1 MLFNS
6 YIFIFAF
13 LPLALAGFFL
23 LGRLR
28 QKEYALGFLTAA
40 SLFYY
45 GWWNPVYLW
54 LIIFSMIFNYA
65 LGVRL
70 GRHAENEKTGNR
82 ILLWLGIAINLGFL
96 GYYKYA
102 NFFADNLNAL
112 FGANFALG
120 RIILPLAISFFTFQ
134 QIAYL
139 VDAYRGETREYNF
152 IHYCLFVVYFPQ
164 LIAGPIV
171 HHKEMLPQFAGADIY
186 RPRARWLGIGLT
198 LFVLGLAKKVILADG
213 VARFA
218 TPVFTAADAGE
229 ALTLVEAWTGLLAY
243 TFQIYFDFSGY
254 SDMAIGL
261 GAMIGIRLPLNFNSP
276 YKAVNIIDFW
286 RRWHITLSRFLR
298 DYLYISLGGN
308 RHGKARRHVNLMLTM
323 LLGGLWHGA
332 GWSFV
337 IWGGLHG
344 AYLAIN
350 HGWHAVR
357 KKHHGGTL
365 PALTP
370 GWAWTSRTLTLLAV
384 MLGWVFFRAGTLG
397 GASGMLRG
405 LLGGNGLAL
414 PAGYLDKLGGA
425 GQAMAN
431 VGVQFREVPLFCGIP
446 GLLLLAGLFLI
457 VWFLPNTQEIF
468 GEENVGIGEREPL
481 SSHWRWLRWRPA
493 IGWALLAAGLSLYA
507 VYRINEANEF
517 LYYQF

>member
-13 LPLALAGFFL
+13 LPLTLAGFFL
-23 LGRLR
+23 LGGLR

-54 LIIFSMIFNYA
+54 LIVSSMIFNYA
-65 LGVRL
+65 LGMRL
-70 GRHAENEKTGNR
+70 GRHAEGGKTGNR
-82 ILLWLGIAINLGFL
+82 VLLWLGVAINLGFL

-102 NFFADNLNAL
+102 NFFADNLNVL
-112 FGANFALG
+112 FGANLALG
-120 RIILPLAISFFTFQ
+120 QIILPLAISFFTFQ

-171 HHKEMLPQFAGADIY
+171 HHKEMLPQFARNDIY
-186 RPRARWLGIGLT
+186 RPQARWLALGTT

-213 VARFA
+213 VAVLA
-218 TPVFTAADAGE
+218 SPVFAAADAGE
-229 ALTLVEAWTGLLAY
+229 SLTLVEAWTGLLAY

-286 RRWHITLSRFLR
+286 RRWHMTLSRFLR

-308 RHGKARRHVNLMLTM
+308 RQGKARRHVNLMLTM

-350 HGWHAVR
+350 HGWHAIR
-357 KKHHGGTL
+357 KRRHGGV
-365 PALTP
+365 LTP
-370 GWAWTSRTLTLLAV
+370 LPPAWAWASRMLTLLAV
-384 MLGWVFFRAGTLG
+384 MLGWVFFRAGTLD
-397 GASGMLRG
+397 GANGMLRG
-405 LLGGNGLAL
+405 LVGGNGLAL
-414 PAGYLDKLGGA
+414 PAGYLAKLGA
-425 GQAMAN
+425 GGETLAN
-431 VGVQFREVPLFCGIP
+431 LGIQFREVPLFCGFP
-446 GLLLLAGLFLI
+446 GLLLLAALVLV
-457 VWFLPNTQEIF
+457 VWFLPNTQEIL
-468 GEENVGIGEREPL
+468 GESNPGLGECTPL
-481 SSHWRWLRWRPA
+481 STRWRWIQWRPA
-493 IGWALLAAGLSLYA
+493 IGWALLIAALSLFA